1 MFLNSFLL
9 TKISVIL
16 RLAIIILFFSTNLFA
31 EIRNI
36 EMEGRIR
43 YFSTL
48 VDDLGTRYDDTRPGP
63 ALDLYFNLPLTD
75 NLSVKSFNYIIN
87 YNDTTSGDETMNTE
101 FNQRLGL
108 LYKRKGTVFYPYGKI
123 LWHDENPNKQVDSS
137 HLGLVIQQYFSKDVF
152 VSGDYREE
160 LSDGAVLAGV
170 RHSQRVF
177 DLRFHKKNLT
187 SFADYPVHLKLG
199 YAEGVNL
206 RGAKSVRFDMDI
218 TNRLELSVKYVEN
231 IGKGPISSTL
241 NSQNQDFLVGSIGY
255 KF

>member
-218 TNRLELSVKYVEN
+218 TNRLELSVKYVDN

>member
-1 MFLNSFLL
+1 MTQMKNIITFFIAFLIFKSDLL
-9 TKISVIL
+9 ADINKLKVD
-16 RLAIIILFFSTNLFA
+16 
-31 EIRNI
+31 
-36 EMEGRIR
+36 GRIR
-43 YFSTL
+43 YFTTL

-63 ALDLYFNLPLTD
+63 ALDLHFTYPLTD
-75 NLSVKSFNYIIN
+75 NLSIKSFNYIIN

-123 LWHDENPNKQVDSS
+123 LWHDENPKKQVDSS

-152 VSGDYREE
+152 VSRDYREE

-177 DLRFHKKNLT
+177 DLRFNKKN
-187 SFADYPVHLKLG
+187 FIKIKNRPIHLKIA

-206 RGAKSVRFDMDI
+206 RGTKTIKFESEI
-218 TNRLELSVKYVEN
+218 TDKIGFNIKYVDN
-231 IGKGPISSTL
+231 MG
-241 NSQNQDFLVGSIGY
+241 
-255 KF
+255 

>member
-63 ALDLYFNLPLTD
+63 ALDLHFNIPLTD
-75 NLSVKSFNYIIN
+75 NLSIKSLNYIIN

-123 LWHDENPNKQVDSS
+123 LWHDENSKKQVDSS

-218 TNRLELSVKYVEN
+218 TKRLELSVKYVDN

>member
-63 ALDLYFNLPLTD
+63 ALDLHFNLPLTD

-123 LWHDENPNKQVDSS
+123 LWHDENPKKQVDNS

-152 VSGDYREE
+152 ISADYREE

-218 TNRLELSVKYVEN
+218 TKRLELSVKYVDN